1 MGIAGQPP
9 LASVLGAMP
18 MFAGL
23 PTDDLVAVAD
33 VVREFEASAGQVLT
47 IEGRI
52 GHDAY
57 VVLEGLIEVLRDDEV
72 VDVLGQGAMVG
83 EVALFTDGR
92 RNATVIARTDVR
104 LGLIEQQALLDLVD
118 AIPLLADRLSAVVR
132 IRNTG

>member
-1 MGIAGQPP
+1 
-9 LASVLGAMP
+9 

-23 PTDDLVAVAD
+23 PADDLVAVAG
-33 VVREFEASAGQVLT
+33 VVREFEGSAGQVLT

-52 GHDAY
+52 GHDAF
-57 VVLEGLIEVLRDDEV
+57 VVLEGLIEVRRNDEV
-72 VDVLGQGAMVG
+72 VDVLGEGAVVG

-104 LGLIEQQALLDLVD
+104 LGVIAQQSLLDLVD

-132 IRNTG
+132 IRSTG